1 MIDSQKE
8 AKESL
13 ESLEKIQ
20 QDIRNI
26 RQTNNEIREN
36 INLTTAKADEALM
49 KSNEATAQAAENKL
63 RVNKLEK
70 EIQTI
75 KTVQDEASKD
85 NDETTEE
92 VASIKQDV
100 TQNKKDINIVY
111 NKIDGL
117 QTTIET
123 IETMNREIAAKL
135 ATNISMDNP
144 ETADPQNTTRKT
156 AYKQQ

>member
-1 MIDSQKE
+1 
-8 AKESL
+8 
-13 ESLEKIQ
+13 
-20 QDIRNI
+20 
-26 RQTNNEIREN
+26 
-36 INLTTAKADEALM
+36 M

-70 EIQTI
+70 VIQTI

-100 TQNKKDINIVY
+100 TQNKKDINTVN

-123 IETMNREIAAKL
+123 IETMNREMAAKL

-144 ETADPQNTTRKT
+144 ATADPQNTTRNPMLPF
-156 AYKQQ
+156 QR